1 MVIFTVHEPPNG
13 PGDRLDRA
21 ERLVFV
27 KDGFSWIA
35 ALIPPVWLL
44 VKGLWL
50 ELAIYMG
57 ATGLV
62 VWLLTT
68 AETNTASSAF
78 LVFVQIVFGFE
89 AGAIY
94 SAALERRGWAVVGTV
109 AGRDREDCERRFL
122 EFWLPTYTQI
132 PVSSS
137 DGAAIAAPN
146 PSWVTTAWTRAKDAI
161 ESGRRRVGA
170 RA

>member
-1 MVIFTVHEPPNG
+1 MVVFTVHEPPNG

-27 KDGFSWIA
+27 KDGFHWIA
-35 ALIPPVWLL
+35 ALVPPLWLL

-50 ELAIYMG
+50 ELAIYMVS
-57 ATGLV
+57 TGLV
-62 VWLLTT
+62 VWLLTA
-68 AETNTASSAF
+68 AEANTASSAF
-78 LVFVQIVFGFE
+78 LVIVQIVFGFE

-94 SAALERRGWAVVGTV
+94 SAALERRGWRVVGTV

-132 PVSSS
+132 PPASA
-137 DGAAIAAPN
+137 DGTPAATTG
-146 PSWVTTAWTRAKDAI
+146 PSWAMAAWTSAKDAI
-161 ESGRRRVGA
+161 GRGRQHLGA
-170 RA
+170 KA